1 MNHADNAAV
10 FTRDDARTHWHD
22 QALWFVRAKR
32 DRMANSLPEWE
43 RLRETAAAIKANTI
57 SRLADLLEQFEA
69 NAAKLGVKVHWASTP
84 AEHNEIVLGILQ
96 SHGVTRVVKSKS
108 MLTE

>member
-43 RLRETAAAIKANTI
+43 TLRETASAIKNHTV
-57 SRLADLLEQFEA
+57 SRLADLLEEFES
-69 NAAKLGVKVHWASTP
+69 NATKLGATVHWASTP
-84 AEHNEIVLGILQ
+84 ARAQRDRAQHPAEAWRHARREEQVDA
-96 SHGVTRVVKSKS
+96 H
-108 MLTE
+108 